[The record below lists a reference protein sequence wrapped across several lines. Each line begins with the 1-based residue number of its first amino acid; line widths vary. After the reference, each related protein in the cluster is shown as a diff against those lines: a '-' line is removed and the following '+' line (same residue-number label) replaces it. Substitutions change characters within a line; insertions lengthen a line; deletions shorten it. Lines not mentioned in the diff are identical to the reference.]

1 MGDRCENCERVA
13 AELRAEF
20 DLLRQDFV
28 RRIEVILDKTEEVI
42 DDVEANSSG
51 LLANIE
57 TQNLGLLADV
67 DRRFQRLLDTLS
79 ERLQNPSRR
88 MDEGPPKLN

>member
-1 MGDRCENCERVA
+1 MTDRCEKCEQVA

-20 DLLRQDFV
+20 DRLREGLVSGVQD
-28 RRIEVILDKTEEVI
+28 VI
-42 DDVEANSSG
+42 DKSG
-51 LLANIE
+51 KAVDEVFARSAVLLTDIDAKNA
-57 TQNLGLLADV
+57 GLLADV
-67 DRRFQRLLDTLS
+67 DRRVQRVFDTLS

>member
-13 AELRAEF
+13 AELRAEV
-20 DLLRQDFV
+20 DQLRKEFA
-28 RRIEVILDKTEEVI
+28 RRIEVILDKTEE
-42 DDVEANSSG
+42 
-51 LLANIE
+51 LLADIE
-57 TQNLGLLADV
+57 TKNLGLLADL
-67 DRRFQRLLDTLS
+67 DRCFRRLCDTLS

>member
-1 MGDRCENCERVA
+1 MGDRCEDCERVA

-20 DLLRQDFV
+20 DQLRQDFV
-28 RRIEVILDKTEEVI
+28 GRIEVILDKTEETI
-42 DDVEANSSG
+42 DDVEANSSS
-51 LLANIE
+51 LLADIK
-57 TQNLGLLADV
+57 TTNLGLLADI
-67 DRRFQRLLDTLS
+67 DRRFQRLFDTLS